1 MIKVLYFAS
10 LRDRIGTTSE
20 DLELPATT
28 VTIKDIL
35 HILRSRKGVWA
46 ETFDAGTLVL
56 AAINQEMA
64 GPDQP
69 IKNGDEVAFFPP
81 VTGG

>member
-20 DLELPATT
+20 DLELPPNAAT
-28 VTIKDIL
+28 ISDIL
-35 HILRSRKGVWA
+35 QILRSRKGAWA
-46 ETFDAGTLVL
+46 DTFDNDSLILTAV
-56 AAINQEMA
+56 NQEMA
-64 GPDQP
+64 GPDEVVR
-69 IKNGDEVAFFPP
+69 NGDEIAFFPP